1 VAGRTTDAVKNETTD
16 HQYRVTGNAVAMG
29 EAAGVT
35 AALAVKNKTAPHDV
49 PWGEVKSVIEK
60 TRKPV

>member
-1 VAGRTTDAVKNETTD
+1 
-16 HQYRVTGNAVAMG
+16 MG

-35 AALAVKNKTAPHDV
+35 AAMAVKYKTAPHDV
-49 PWGEVKSVIEK
+49 PWGEVKPVIEW

>member
-1 VAGRTTDAVKNETTD
+1 
-16 HQYRVTGNAVAMG
+16 MG